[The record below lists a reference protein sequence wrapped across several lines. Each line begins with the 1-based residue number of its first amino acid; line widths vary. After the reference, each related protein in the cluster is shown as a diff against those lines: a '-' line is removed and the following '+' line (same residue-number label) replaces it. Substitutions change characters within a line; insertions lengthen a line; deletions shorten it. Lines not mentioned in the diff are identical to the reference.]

1 MTARLDTVTAPAA
14 RAKAVT
20 AASPSAFLAA
30 KARWRI
36 LEIAFWCVAFS
47 MIWLM
52 PSRHLLLN
60 EIAVLALFALSLD
73 LILGFAG
80 IVSLGHAA
88 FFGLGAYVAG
98 LLAKHGVNEPVT
110 GLMAAG
116 LFAGLAGFFSSF
128 MILRGSDLTRLMVTL
143 GVALIF
149 HELANRLDWLTGGAD
164 GLLGVTIGPIL
175 GQFAFD
181 FRGTTAYTYSLTVLF
196 LLFLVARRLVNSPFG
211 LSLKALKDNRLR
223 AQTIGIDANRRI
235 VAIYT
240 IAAVYAGLAGALL
253 TQTTAFVSL
262 EVLDFARSADGLLVL
277 VIGGSGYLYGGPIGA
292 VAFKLMKDTL
302 SGITPAYWLFWM
314 GGILV
319 ILVLIGR
326 DRMIGTLS
334 RWLAPLLS
342 RLGGARP

>member
-1 MTARLDTVTAPAA
+1 MAA
-14 RAKAVT
+14 QPDMPVSMLAKAGN
-20 AASPSAFLAA
+20 ASLPSAFLAD

-36 LEIAFWCVAFS
+36 WEIAFWLLAFGL
-47 MIWLM
+47 IWLM
-52 PSRHLLLN
+52 PTRHLLLN

-98 LLAKHGVNEPVT
+98 LLAKHGITEPVT
-110 GLMAAG
+110 GLVAAS
-116 LFAGLAGFFSSF
+116 LFAGVAGFLSSF

-164 GLLGVTIGPIL
+164 GLLGVTIGPVL

-181 FRGTTAYTYSLTVLF
+181 FRGTTAYAYSLTVLF
-196 LLFLVARRLVNSPFG
+196 LLFLVARQIVHSPFG

-223 AQTIGIDANRRI
+223 AGTIGIDSNRRI

-240 IAAVYAGLAGALL
+240 IAAVYAGIAGALL

-277 VIGGSGYLYGGPIGA
+277 VIGGSGYLYGGLIGA
-292 VAFKLMKDTL
+292 VAFKLMKDIL
-302 SGITPAYWLFWM
+302 SGLTPAYWLFWM

-326 DRMIGTLS
+326 DRIVSAFGRS
-334 RWLAPLLS
+334 LASVLA
-342 RLGGARP
+342 RLGGRQP